1 MKKELVNI
9 KLPINASHEVK
20 ELLFSYST
28 YSNDIPKLKKLKKV
42 FVTYDGLVLKNGLL
56 AGGCAFN
63 LRGKADNTFYYFF
76 WRDVIEKYAVCRW
89 GKSLVSHHL
98 KGPQKYLLIHSKWFN
113 YSFWINSFL
122 PRLVQAENAGI
133 LNDVKLIVPEG
144 WKNIP
149 YVWDSL
155 EAFNISKEIIPAD
168 SHLFVD
174 HLIMPETRKWTYSFN
189 PQVIQNTSSKLI
201 DYALKTTD
209 AIRSNTKKIYLTRSQ
224 RGVRCAENEE
234 AVLALVVKFGY
245 TPISFEDFSIW
256 QQVLIM
262 QQATHFISIHGAG
275 MSNLMFMPP
284 NSAVL
289 ELINRP
295 YAHAEYTFPFWT
307 LANSVQV
314 RYFMQLCDVVNGK
327 DAKLSFGKKRA
338 EEDVK
343 YLVNENLI
351 VDLCLLESNLQL
363 MEQNEH

>member
-1 MKKELVNI
+1 MVRLSGTLDLILFLIQQVPWNLKLFFEL
-9 KLPINASHEVK
+9 SQ
-20 ELLFSYST
+20 Y
-28 YSNDIPKLKKLKKV
+28 
-42 FVTYDGLVLKNGLL
+42 
-56 AGGCAFN
+56 
-63 LRGKADNTFYYFF
+63 
-76 WRDVIEKYAVCRW
+76 
-89 GKSLVSHHL
+89 
-98 KGPQKYLLIHSKWFN
+98 
-113 YSFWINSFL
+113 
-122 PRLVQAENAGI
+122 
-133 LNDVKLIVPEG
+133 
-144 WKNIP
+144 
-149 YVWDSL
+149 
-155 EAFNISKEIIPAD
+155 
-168 SHLFVD
+168 
-174 HLIMPETRKWTYSFN
+174 M
-189 PQVIQNTSSKLI
+189 
-201 DYALKTTD
+201 
-209 AIRSNTKKIYLTRSQ
+209 KKIYLTRSK

-234 AVLALVVKFGY
+234 EVLALVVKFGY

-275 MSNLMFMPP
+275 MSNLMFMPA

-338 EEDVK
+338 EDDVK

-351 VDLCLLESNLQL
+351 VDLYLLESNLKL